1 MQNYLEKN
9 AEKKIRARIKAGPL
23 KGADQVKVA
32 FVEIQNFR
40 KLQSCRIEFG
50 AESTVFVG
58 ANNSGKTSA
67 MTALKKFLRK
77 RQLVLN
83 DFTITNFIG
92 INGIGRR
99 ILEPQEENPILPE
112 EWLPLLPTMDVWL
125 DVKSDELRYVAEII
139 PTLDWTEGKIGI
151 RLLYEPKDY
160 EKLYGDFADAYQ
172 KAHDGKEGLKLWPVD
187 FCDFLGAKMQSL
199 FTMNSYILDPE
210 KIQDVSTDDSA
221 QPQAMPIGVAPLNFD
236 PFKNLIRVDIIS
248 AQRGLDD
255 SDDKDDNDVQPT
267 DSSLLSDQLRSYYD
281 KQLDPEHEPSA
292 SDLKA
297 LKELQ
302 GASEVFNEQIS
313 KKFHKAMKEL
323 AQFGYPGK
331 YNPNIIVE
339 AKTKAGDVLSHNTTV
354 RYPLFTDEEI
364 PYTLPERYNGL
375 GYQNLISMSFK
386 LMSFRDSWMN
396 GNRNALQED
405 EKETKVIPP
414 IHLVLIEEPE
424 AHLHTQVQQVF
435 IKNAYKILRNHP
447 KLKSKKIYSTQL
459 LVTTHSSYIALESK
473 FENLRYFRRTRN
485 TSKLPTTVVA
495 NLNSVFG
502 SQNDATAKFVTRY
515 LKTTHCDL
523 FFADAV
529 IIVEGAAERMLLPH
543 FIDHHYEQL
552 NQTYISILEINGR
565 HAHRLR
571 SLIEAL
577 GIFCLIITDID
588 TVDPVSKKSV
598 MPQRNKSQISTN
610 ETIINWIPMQSS
622 ADKLWAATPEEK
634 QIKYENNPE
643 AYIRVA
649 YQTPIKV
656 KFSDDSEHEL
666 IPTTFEDA
674 LAYENF
680 KMFKTLKGLGTI
692 KKLRTIFKN
701 EDADKISKS
710 VYELIYG
717 ATDGNTRKKG
727 IDKAEFALQLLYNKD
742 PQKITPPSYIA
753 EALHWLEDSLIRRE
767 DRDFVS
773 EEEA

>member
-1 MQNYLEKN
+1 M
-9 AEKKIRARIKAGPL
+9 
-23 KGADQVKVA
+23 
-32 FVEIQNFR
+32 
-40 KLQSCRIEFG
+40 
-50 AESTVFVG
+50 
-58 ANNSGKTSA
+58 
-67 MTALKKFLRK
+67 
-77 RQLVLN
+77 
-83 DFTITNFIG
+83 TNFIG
-92 INGIGRR
+92 INRIGHR
-99 ILEPQEENPILPE
+99 ILNPEEENPILSE
-112 EWLPLLPTMDVWL
+112 EWLPLLPSMDVWL

-172 KAHDGKEGLKLWPVD
+172 KAHYGKEDLKLWPVD
-187 FCDFLGAKMQSL
+187 FCDFLGAKIQSL
-199 FTMNSYILDPE
+199 FTMNAYILDPN
-210 KIQDVSTDDSA
+210 KIQDVSPDDSA
-221 QPQAMPIGVAPLNFD
+221 QPQAMPIGIAPLNFD

-255 SDDKDDNDVQPT
+255 SDDKDDNDVQST

-302 GASEVFNEQIS
+302 GASEVFNDQIS
-313 KKFHKAMKEL
+313 KKFKKAMKEL

-354 RYPLFTDEEI
+354 RYPLFADEKI

-405 EKETKVIPP
+405 DKETKVIPP

-447 KLKSKKIYSTQL
+447 KLKSKKLYTTQL

-485 TSKLPTTVVA
+485 ASKLPTTVVE

-502 SQNDATAKFVTRY
+502 DKNDATAKFVSRY

-543 FIDHHYEQL
+543 FIDNHYGQL

-571 SLIEAL
+571 GLIEAL

-588 TVDPVSKKSV
+588 TVDPVSKKV
-598 MPQRNKSQISTN
+598 LCRNGIKIKFPQMKPSLTGFPCKALLTSFGQQLPKKS
-610 ETIINWIPMQSS
+610 
-622 ADKLWAATPEEK
+622 KLDM
-634 QIKYENNPE
+634 
-643 AYIRVA
+643 R
-649 YQTPIKV
+649 
-656 KFSDDSEHEL
+656 
-666 IPTTFEDA
+666 
-674 LAYENF
+674 
-680 KMFKTLKGLGTI
+680 
-692 KKLRTIFKN
+692 
-701 EDADKISKS
+701 
-710 VYELIYG
+710 
-717 ATDGNTRKKG
+717 
-727 IDKAEFALQLLYNKD
+727 
-742 PQKITPPSYIA
+742 ITPKHI
-753 EALHWLEDSLIRRE
+753 LEWHIRFQSR
-767 DRDFVS
+767 
-773 EEEA
+773 

>member
-1 MQNYLEKN
+1 M
-9 AEKKIRARIKAGPL
+9 KI
-23 KGADQVKVA
+23 A

-50 AESTVFVG
+50 PESTVFVG

-67 MTALKKFLRK
+67 MTALKKFLKKRK
-77 RQLVLN
+77 LVLN
-83 DFTITNFIG
+83 DFTMTNFID
-92 INGIGRR
+92 INKIGHH
-99 ILEPQEENPILPE
+99 ILEPQEDNPILRN
-112 EWLPLLPTMDVWL
+112 EWLPLLPAMDVWL
-125 DVKSDELRYVAEII
+125 DVKADELRYVAEII

-151 RLLYEPKDY
+151 RLIYEPKDY
-160 EKLYGDFADAYQ
+160 EKLHGDFAEAFQ
-172 KAHDGKEGLKLWPVD
+172 KAHGGKDGLKLWPND
-187 FCDFLGAKMQSL
+187 FCDFLGVKMQSL
-199 FTMNSYILDPE
+199 FTMNAYILNPE
-210 KIQDVSTDDSA
+210 NIQDIGADDTA
-221 QPQAMPIGVAPLNFD
+221 RPQAMLVDIAPLDFD
-236 PFKNLIRVDIIS
+236 PFKKLIRVDIIS

-255 SDDKDDNDVQPT
+255 SDDKDDKDAQSAE
-267 DSSLLSDQLRSYYD
+267 SSLLSDQLRAYYD

-302 GASEVFNEQIS
+302 GASEVFNQQIS
-313 KKFHKAMKEL
+313 KKFHKAMREL

-339 AKTKAGDVLSHNTTV
+339 AKTKAGDVLSHNTTI
-354 RYPLFTDEEI
+354 RYPLFSDEEI
-364 PYTLPERYNGL
+364 PYTLPEKYNGL
-375 GYQNLISMSFK
+375 GYQNLISMSFR

-396 GNRNALQED
+396 RNRNNPDDED
-405 EKETKVIPP
+405 REVKVIPP

-447 KLKSKKIYSTQL
+447 KLKNKKIYNTQL

-485 TSKLPTTVVA
+485 SSKLPITVVV
-495 NLNSVFG
+495 NLNTVFG
-502 SQNDATAKFVTRY
+502 VKTDTAKFVTRY

-529 IIVEGAAERMLLPH
+529 IMVEGAAERMLLPH
-543 FIDHHYEQL
+543 FIEHHYNQL

-571 SLIEAL
+571 GLIETL

-588 TVDPVSKKSV
+588 TVDPKSKKSV
-598 MPQRNKSQISTN
+598 MPQRNKGQISTN
-610 ETIINWIPMQSS
+610 ETIINWLPKQNS
-622 ADKLWAATPEEK
+622 ADTLWAASFEEK
-634 QIKYENNPE
+634 QVRYENNPD
-643 AYIRVA
+643 AFIGVA
-649 YQTPIKV
+649 YQIPVKI
-656 KFSDDSEHEL
+656 KFSDGSEYEL
-666 IPTTFEDA
+666 IPNTFEDA

-680 KMFKTLKGLGTI
+680 NMFKTLKGLGTI
-692 KKLRTIFKN
+692 KKLRAIFKDEN
-701 EDADKISKS
+701 ADKISTG
-710 VYELIYG
+710 VYKLIYG
-717 ATDGNTRKKG
+717 AKDENDKRQKG

-742 PQKITPPSYIA
+742 PQSITPPSYIA
-753 EALHWLEDSLIRRE
+753 EALRWLEDSLIQRE
-767 DRDFVS
+767 DGDFAS